1 MPTANQQL
9 FKASFQLFLWHFYAK
24 SSCCSV
30 FPSAL
35 LWSRRRNLMALERE
49 CTCITGHTHIHT
61 LSRTRLVLCVFTH
74 PNTQR
79 VCHLSNFSNIPR
91 GKQAARLS
99 PAAAH
104 SWSRHSD
111 SAVSPPPPLSPPGR
125 LIARVFLHL
134 SDGVTQQSGSRGH
147 NFSAGAERRGSSPV
161 R

>member
-1 MPTANQQL
+1 MCPLPICNYLKHL
-9 FKASFQLFLWHFYAK
+9 FSYFYGIFYAK

-61 LSRTRLVLCVFTH
+61 LSRTRLVPCALTH

-79 VCHLSNFSNIPR
+79 VCRLSNFSNIPR
-91 GKQAARLS
+91 SKQAARLS

-111 SAVSPPPPLSPPGR
+111 SAVSLPPLPLSLSLPR
-125 LIARVFLHL
+125 ETNCSRVF
-134 SDGVTQQSGSRGH
+134 T
-147 NFSAGAERRGSSPV
+147 PV
-161 R
+161 